1 MRQYNGN
8 FITATRN
15 APTSLVSN
23 GVFNLHSQL
32 IDKSGGTWP
41 GGDPADLAGD
51 PTSDWM
57 SFGLRFIGF
66 SGSLNYTGAYDV
78 SQVSMPSGAS
88 GSKSIFIGH
97 KQTIPGPNG
106 MYHADCPIAAV
117 QILNSSQNTLLE
129 SWVFNEDDDNENS
142 FADSGAR
149 GWTNVNNGLTITGTA
164 SGGFP
169 ESLTTSDGRTFG
181 QTITDTT
188 SPTTSTFTLATTTGS
203 NSTGAQDGIADSY
216 MTTSDGGSGTILPL
230 GEGQVPQASGKYY
243 LYRETSGAAANT
255 ATMMK
260 SPAYNFS
267 GGEKIRICHL
277 IPGSST
283 YQMNPDKSLWIG
295 VA

>member
-15 APTSLVSN
+15 APTTTASN
-23 GVFNLHSQL
+23 GIFNLQSQL

-41 GGDPADLAGD
+41 GDDPADLPGN
-51 PTSDWM
+51 PTSDWI

-66 SGSLNYTGAYDV
+66 TGSNYTGAYDV
-78 SQVSMPSGAS
+78 SQVSMPSDAS

-97 KQTIPGPNG
+97 KQTITSSSGTF
-106 MYHADCPIAAV
+106 HADCPVAAV
-117 QILNSSQNTLLE
+117 QILNASQNTLLE
-129 SWVFNEDDDNENS
+129 SWVFNEDDDNANNY
-142 FADSGAR
+142 ANSGAR
-149 GWTNVNNGLTITGTA
+149 GWTNVSGGLTITGTA
-164 SGGFP
+164 LGGFP
-169 ESLTTSDGRTFG
+169 EGLNTSAARTFG

-188 SPTTSTFTLATTTGS
+188 SPTTSTFTLATSTGS
-203 NSTGAQDGIADSY
+203 NSTGAQDGIANAY
-216 MTTSDGGSGTILPL
+216 KTTSDSGSGTILPL
-230 GEGQVPQASGKYY
+230 GENQVAQVSGTYF
-243 LYRETSGAAANT
+243 LFRETSGANANT

-260 SPAYNFS
+260 SPAYTFS

-283 YQMNPDKSLWIG
+283 YQMDPDKSLWIG